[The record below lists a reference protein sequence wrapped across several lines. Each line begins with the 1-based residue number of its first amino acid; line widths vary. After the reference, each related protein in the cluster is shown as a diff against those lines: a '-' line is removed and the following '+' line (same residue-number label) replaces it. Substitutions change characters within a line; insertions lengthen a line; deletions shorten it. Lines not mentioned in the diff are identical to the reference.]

1 MAKPIT
7 LEMVEAM
14 SLDQRKTLHA
24 NASKRDTQAAKDI
37 LELLAQDDLMSR
49 PPTKVAEAVVP
60 AKPKKMRPVPK
71 AEPEANDETAMEDAE
86 G

>member
-24 NASKRDTQAAKDI
+24 NALKHDSQAAKDVI
-37 LELLAQDDLMSR
+37 ALLTSDDLMSR
-49 PPTKVAEAVVP
+49 PPTKAADQPLP

-71 AEPEANDETAMEDAE
+71 VEPSGDEEDAVAE
-86 G
+86 D

>member
-14 SLDQRKTLHA
+14 SLDQRKTLQA

-37 LELLAQDDLMSR
+37 LELLSQGDLMSR
-49 PPTKVAEAVVP
+49 PPTKLAEAVVP

-71 AEPEANDETAMEDAE
+71 AEPVVDDEATLEDAE